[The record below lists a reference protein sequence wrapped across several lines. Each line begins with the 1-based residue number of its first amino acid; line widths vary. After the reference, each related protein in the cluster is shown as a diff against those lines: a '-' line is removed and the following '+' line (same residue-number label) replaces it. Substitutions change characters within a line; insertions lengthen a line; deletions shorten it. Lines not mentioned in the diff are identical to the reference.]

1 MNIIWKDIQGYE
13 NEYSISNTGVVK
25 GKKYNREL
33 KPFTNKDGYQKV
45 ILCKDGKTKN
55 FYLHRIVAQHFKDN
69 FNNKPQVNHID
80 GIKTNNHHTNL
91 EWCNNSENQRH
102 AIRIGLKKIKYGKD
116 TPTSKFTNQQ
126 VREIRELFATGKY
139 TIAQLAREFNV
150 AYSSMYSILTYETYK
165 N

>member
-1 MNIIWKDIQGYE
+1 MYYHSVTIKHNKIS
-13 NEYSISNTGVVK
+13 NNYSIHRLVADAFISN
-25 GKKYNREL
+25 
-33 KPFTNKDGYQKV
+33 PD
-45 ILCKDGKTKN
+45 
-55 FYLHRIVAQHFKDN
+55 
-69 FNNKPQVNHID
+69 NKPQVNHID